1 MLRLTW
7 FLDFTGQLLKYLYE
21 DRKISVSIAAKTAY
35 NETLGIHHPLMV
47 KTAANLAMMACPGR
61 EKLLNSLFPF
71 ENDDNRYKLLKNI
84 IDLINPIREF
94 LWKYFK
100 DNDLTG
106 LP

>member
-21 DRKISVSIAAKTAY
+21 DRKISVSTAAKTAY
-35 NETLGIHHPLMV
+35 NEALGIYHPLIV

-61 EKLLNSLFPF
+61 EKLLKSLFPL

-100 DNDLTG
+100 DNDLTK